1 MLRRLSISTRFA
13 FVFLVSIGLVAGAFY
28 MILERI
34 YLTQLKSQ
42 AETVAD
48 NVDAF
53 GTWVAQYGRVWVKDD
68 ARSYLGHLPVYQVED
83 GVASQTSGLKPVH
96 FYSKNPAL
104 AQREFS
110 EVVARSSSP
119 SKFRLTSHNVMNPAN
134 APDAFEAAALQR
146 IRDAGLHE
154 YFELTPEGFRYARAL
169 YHKASCISCHGD
181 AASAP
186 VDVRVRYG
194 TANGFG
200 FKEGDVAGIISVR
213 LPARSFW
220 QTAGTIVGGGWQL
233 AMVLGAFLI
242 AMLFVRFAIVNPI
255 ERLTK
260 ATHQIS
266 LAQPADLSVAGM
278 GRNSRNELHQLAVAI
293 DRLRRSIN
301 IAMRKLGEDPAA
313 RGASE
318 EPATV
323 VASAPGRHER

>member
-1 MLRRLSISTRFA
+1 MLGRLSISTRFA
-13 FVFLVSIGLVAGAFY
+13 LVFLLAIGMVASAFY
-28 MILERI
+28 MILDRI

-83 GVASQTSGLKPVH
+83 SIEAPTSGLKPVH

-119 SKFRLTSHNVMNPAN
+119 SKFRLTSHNVMNPGN
-134 APDAFEAAALQR
+134 APDPFESVALQR
-146 IRDAGLHE
+146 IRDEGLRE
-154 YFELTPEGFRYARAL
+154 YYELTPEGFRYARAL

-181 AASAP
+181 AESAP
-186 VDVRVRYG
+186 TDVKLRYG
-194 TANGFG
+194 TAHGFG
-200 FKEGDVAGIISVR
+200 FKEGDVAGVISVR

-220 QTAGTIVGGGWQL
+220 QVAVTIVGGGWQL
-233 AMVLGAFLI
+233 AMILGAFLI
-242 AMLFVRFAIVNPI
+242 AMVFVRFAIVNPV

-260 ATHQIS
+260 ATDLIS
-266 LAQPADLSVAGM
+266 LAQPADLGVAGI
-278 GRNSRNELHQLAVAI
+278 GRNSRNELHQLAIAI
-293 DRLRRSIN
+293 DRLRRSIH
-301 IAMRKLGEDPAA
+301 IAMRKLEEQPMRKNG
-313 RGASE
+313 E
-318 EPATV
+318 EPAAVTTI
-323 VASAPGRHER
+323 APGRHGG